1 MKIEIDVRNADVLV
15 NVLLS
20 EVEMLKDF
28 LEDSEATLD
37 RQNQLLAEKT
47 EIIKMLGQQ
56 VKAAPKK
63 RGRPRGSK
71 KGKTK

>member
-1 MKIEIDVRNADVLV
+1 MKVKIDSLSMGILV
-15 NVLLS
+15 DLLAR
-20 EVEMLKDF
+20 EVSILRDECDYW
-28 LEDSEATLD
+28 DSETKRRD
-37 RQNQLLAEKT
+37 NLLAEKT